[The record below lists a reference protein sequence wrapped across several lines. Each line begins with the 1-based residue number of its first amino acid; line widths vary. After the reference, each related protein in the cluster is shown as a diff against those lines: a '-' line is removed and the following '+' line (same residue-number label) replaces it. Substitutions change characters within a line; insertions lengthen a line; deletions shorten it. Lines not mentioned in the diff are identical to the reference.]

1 MSEIIKLSLYPSTL
15 PYWLRIHSIDP
26 VTTQSVTI
34 RTSNP
39 KKHARRASHHQDLL
53 FFALPLV
60 GFSSSSPSF
69 SSSSYV
75 FRFPAPATL
84 DDFLVPS
91 VLSLAFAL
99 GAAAFFGSADFAAP
113 LAPVLA
119 PVFFAPVLAL
129 GFCALGGASSSAS
142 SSSASLFSFSS
153 WASSFFSF
161 SLSSSSAGSSSSAF
175 SVSSS
180 FSSFSSAFF
189 LPLDFCCGAPF
200 FGSFLL
206 PASFS

>member
-1 MSEIIKLSLYPSTL
+1 MSEIIKLSLYPSSL
-15 PYWLRIHSIDP
+15 PYWLRIHSTDP

-99 GAAAFFGSADFAAP
+99 GAAAFFGSTDFAAP
-113 LAPVLA
+113 LAPALA

-153 WASSFFSF
+153 SASFFSF

-175 SVSSS
+175 SVS
-180 FSSFSSAFF
+180 SSFSSAFF